1 MPEPST
7 TEGRRI
13 QGELKNLLEDVAV
26 RRAES
31 SASRRQGYPPEHR
44 AATSRFMRDASV
56 HTEHTRNTAPARA
69 GQKTRNPKPEPGI
82 PEPEPEIPET
92 RILFGN
98 FG

>member
-1 MPEPST
+1 MLIIEGFYAQNLRLLRSNPEM
-7 TEGRRI
+7 R
-13 QGELKNLLEDVAV
+13 
-26 RRAES
+26 
-31 SASRRQGYPPEHR
+31 PP
-44 AATSRFMRDASV
+44 V
-56 HTEHTRNTAPARA
+56 NNIRA